1 MVIDKRYGIELADV
15 KSLKGFSRV
24 RPNMEEVFIIVVQDS
39 NGKEK
44 EKWTSMKKDFH
55 KVVRILDNKYGL
67 NIWGNKFE
75 QQKERDKDLD
85 WALG

>member
-1 MVIDKRYGIELADV
+1 VSFDRIRLGV
-15 KSLKGFSRV
+15 
-24 RPNMEEVFIIVVQDS
+24 EEIFIIVVQDQ
-39 NGKEK
+39 NGQEK

-67 NIWGNKFE
+67 NIWGKKFDS
-75 QQKERDKDLD
+75 QKERDKDLD